1 MNKEEFKKFCHI
13 EFTKRG
19 FKKIKKGYY
28 LQGPKDILCGIFLQ
42 KSNFGEIYYV
52 NYCFHICFSQENI
65 VPSYYDMDIDGGRIT
80 VKSKTQKNSDDLPIM
95 TSQIE
100 YEDYSAEELA
110 KYFDKEFE
118 EMILPPIYQGKK
130 YILDNLNK
138 LYFLTLRP
146 KEVMRK
152 LQE

>member
-1 MNKEEFKKFCHI
+1 
-13 EFTKRG
+13 
-19 FKKIKKGYY
+19 
-28 LQGPKDILCGIFLQ
+28 
-42 KSNFGEIYYV
+42 
-52 NYCFHICFSQENI
+52 
-65 VPSYYDMDIDGGRIT
+65 MDIDGGRIT